1 MNVCRADLHVHTA
14 LSPCA
19 DAAMTPLVVVAWAVD
34 EGLDMIAICDHNS
47 AGNVAA
53 AQRAAGDALC
63 VLAGM
68 EVTTAEEAH
77 VVGLFPDAAAALA
90 AAAEVAATL
99 PPAGPDYAAHF
110 GEQLLMD
117 EDGREVGREGRAL
130 ALASGF
136 TVEEAVALVHRHGG
150 LAVAAHV
157 DRRGFGV
164 VAQLGVFPHHAGFDA
179 VEVSPHAAPG
189 SDAWATAAA
198 YGLPVLR
205 GSDAHRPE
213 EIGAAR
219 SALRLAAPTFA
230 ELRLALQ
237 AADGREVLDA

>member
-1 MNVCRADLHVHTA
+1 MNLCQADLHVHTA

-19 DAAMTPLVVVAWAVD
+19 DAAMTPLAVVAWAVD
-34 EGLDMIAICDHNS
+34 QGLDMIAVCDHNS
-47 AGNVAA
+47 AGNAAA

-63 VLAGM
+63 VLAGV

-77 VVGLFPDAAAALA
+77 VVGLFPDADAALA
-90 AAAEVAATL
+90 VAAEVAATL
-99 PPAGPDYAAHF
+99 PPAGPDYAACF

-117 EDGREVGREGRAL
+117 EEGDEVGRESRAL
-130 ALASGF
+130 ALASRF
-136 TVEEAVALVHRHGG
+136 TVEEAVALIHRHDG

-164 VAQLGVFPHHAGFDA
+164 VAQLGVFPHRAGFDA
-179 VEVSPHAAPG
+179 VEVSRHAPPG
-189 SDAWATAAA
+189 SEAYATAAT

-205 GSDAHRPE
+205 SSDAHRLDE
-213 EIGAAR
+213 VGAAR
-219 SALRLAAPTFA
+219 TALRLAAPTFA

-237 AADGREVLDA
+237 ATDGREVVDA